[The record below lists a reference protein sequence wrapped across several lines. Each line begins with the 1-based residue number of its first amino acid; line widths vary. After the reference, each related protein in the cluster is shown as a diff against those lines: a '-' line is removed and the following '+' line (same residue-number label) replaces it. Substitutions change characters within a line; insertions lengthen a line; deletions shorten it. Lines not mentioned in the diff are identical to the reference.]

1 MDDSGIF
8 PSYFCLKLT
17 NCFKERLAFD
27 VSYSTADLDDGD
39 SGFIRPLFFFS
50 INTALDFIRNMRNDL
65 HRTPAVIAVPFLIE
79 NGPIDFSGG
88 DIRVLIQTFIDK
100 TLIVSEIQ
108 VRLRSVIRDKNFPVL
123 NRVHRSGV
131 HVDVGVEFL
140 HFYGISPIL

>member
-1 MDDSGIF
+1 
-8 PSYFCLKLT
+8 
-17 NCFKERLAFD
+17 
-27 VSYSTADLDDGD
+27 
-39 SGFIRPLFFFS
+39 
-50 INTALDFIRNMRNDL
+50 MRNDL

-140 HFYGISPIL
+140 HLYRISPIL